1 MRSFAID
8 EPRSSVGAL
17 YATLAV
23 ATNVIQFE
31 KKKQLQLNF
40 FKSYPRL
47 LRESSLCKDRFY
59 SECAPIAPTSASA
72 LFVGL
77 AAIQPSQES
86 SNLCSLLSFVTCV
99 EI

>member
-31 KKKQLQLNF
+31 KETTTIEFLQKL
-40 FKSYPRL
+40 PPAL
-47 LRESSLCKDRFY
+47 ERE
-59 SECAPIAPTSASA
+59 
-72 LFVGL
+72 
-77 AAIQPSQES
+77 
-86 SNLCSLLSFVTCV
+86 
-99 EI
+99 

>member
-1 MRSFAID
+1 MLFNLKKETTAI
-8 EPRSSVGAL
+8 E
-17 YATLAV
+17 
-23 ATNVIQFE
+23 F
-31 KKKQLQLNF
+31 LQKL
-40 FKSYPRL
+40 PPL

>member
-1 MRSFAID
+1 MLFN
-8 EPRSSVGAL
+8 L
-17 YATLAV
+17 
-23 ATNVIQFE
+23 

-40 FKSYPRL
+40 FKSYPQL

-59 SECAPIAPTSASA
+59 SVCAPIAPTSASA

-77 AAIQPSQES
+77 AAIHPSQES
-86 SNLCSLLSFVTCV
+86 SNLFCLLSFVTCV